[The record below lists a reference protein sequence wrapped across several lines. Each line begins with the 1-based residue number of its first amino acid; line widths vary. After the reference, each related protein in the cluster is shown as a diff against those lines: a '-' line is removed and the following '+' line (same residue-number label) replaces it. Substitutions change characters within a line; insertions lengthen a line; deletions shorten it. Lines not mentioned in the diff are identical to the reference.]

1 MKDDPSNIRN
11 FSIIAHIDHG
21 KSTLADRFLEL
32 THAVPE
38 REMRAQFL
46 DRLDLERE
54 RGITIKA
61 QTVKIRYHGADDREY
76 RLNLIDTP
84 GHVDFVYEVSRSLT
98 ACEGVILLVDAVQG
112 VQAQT
117 VANLYLAMENDLA
130 IIPVINKIDLPNAD
144 PERVKGEI
152 GEVLGLDPSEV
163 LSVSAKEGTGVRDL
177 LEAIIARIPPP
188 RSDPHPQA
196 PLKALIF
203 DSWYDPYHGAVI
215 MVRVFSGHVTR
226 GDRIR
231 LCASAKEYTVTRIT
245 VLAPHEEEEESLGPG
260 EVGLLVAGIKEVREA
275 RVGDTVTLTHNPTS
289 EPLPGFRAIKPM
301 VFAGLYPADHGQYHL
316 LREALERFHLNDS
329 SFTFESESS
338 ATLGLGFRC
347 GFLGLL
353 HMEIVQER
361 LEREFGL
368 RLIFTSPTV
377 VYEAVTCRG
386 EILRLDNPSK
396 LPPWGE
402 IASIRE
408 PFITATIHLPA
419 GFLGSILRLCEERRG
434 RQKRL
439 EYFSHHKVAVTYELP
454 LAEVL
459 WDFYDRLKSLSKGY
473 ASFDYE
479 FSAFRESDLVR
490 LDILING
497 ETVEPLSMIV
507 HRDQAY
513 YRGKELVHR
522 MKDIIPRQMFEVV
535 IQAAAGG
542 RVIARGKVPP
552 LRKQVTAKC
561 YGGDITRKNKLL
573 EKQREGKKRMK
584 RVGKVD
590 LPQEAFL
597 ALLQVR

>member
-1 MKDDPSNIRN
+1 MSSDLSQIRN

-32 THAVPE
+32 TQAVPE
-38 REMRAQFL
+38 REMREQFL

-61 QTVKIRYHGADDREY
+61 QTVRIGYTGENGREY
-76 RLNLIDTP
+76 LLNLIDTP
-84 GHVDFVYEVSRSLT
+84 GHVDFVYEVSRSLA
-98 ACEGVILLVDAVQG
+98 ACEGVILLVDATQG

-117 VANLYLAMENDLA
+117 VANLYLAMENDLM
-130 IIPVINKIDLPNAD
+130 IIPVVNKIDLPNAD

-152 GEVLGLDPSEV
+152 GEVLGLDPAEV
-163 LSVSAKEGTGVRDL
+163 LLVSAKEGTGVRKL

-188 RSDPHPQA
+188 PGDLLAH
-196 PLKALIF
+196 LKALIF
-203 DSWYDPYHGAVI
+203 DSWYDPYHGAII
-215 MVRVFSGHVTR
+215 MVRVMSGQVKR

-231 LCASAKEYTVTRIT
+231 LCASAREYTVGRIGVFT
-245 VLAPHEEEEESLGPG
+245 PDEEDEESLGPG
-260 EVGLLVAGIKEVREA
+260 EVGFLVAGIREVKEA
-275 RVGDTVTLTHNPTS
+275 RVGDTVTLAHNPTS
-289 EPLPGFRAIKPM
+289 EPLPGFRTIKPM
-301 VFAGLYPADHGQYHL
+301 VFAGLYPADASQYNT

-329 SFTFESESS
+329 SFTFEPENS

-368 RLIFTSPTV
+368 QLIFTSPTV
-377 VYEAVTCRG
+377 AYEVVTRQG
-386 EILRLDNPSK
+386 ATVRVANPSK

-402 IASIRE
+402 IAAIRE
-408 PFITATIHLPA
+408 PFITSRIHLPA
-419 GFLGSILRLCEERRG
+419 EFLGSILRLCEERRG
-434 RQKRL
+434 EQKRL
-439 EYFSHHKVAVTYELP
+439 DYFSHHKVAVTYELP

-479 FSAFRESDLVR
+479 LSAFRESDLVK
-490 LDILING
+490 LDLLING
-497 ETVEPLSMIV
+497 EAVESLSMIC
-507 HRDQAY
+507 HRQQAY
-513 YRGKELVHR
+513 YRGKELVNR
-522 MKDIIPRQMFEVV
+522 MQDIIPRQMFEVV

-542 RVIARGKVPP
+542 RIIARGKIPP

-561 YGGDITRKNKLL
+561 YGGDVTRKNKLL

>member
-1 MKDDPSNIRN
+1 MKGNLLKIRN

-21 KSTLADRFLEL
+21 KSTLADRFLES
-32 THAVPE
+32 TQAVPQ
-38 REMRAQFL
+38 REMREQFL

-61 QTVKIRYHGADDREY
+61 QTVRMQYRREDGGEY
-76 RLNLIDTP
+76 ILNLIDTP
-84 GHVDFVYEVSRSLT
+84 GHVDFVYEVSRSLA

-117 VANLYLAMENDLA
+117 VANLYLALENDMVVL
-130 IIPVINKIDLPNAD
+130 PVINKVDLPNAD
-144 PERVKGEI
+144 PARVKEEI
-152 GEVLGLDPSEV
+152 REVLGLDPSEIFV
-163 LSVSAKEGTGVRDL
+163 VSAKEGTGVRDL
-177 LEAIIARIPPP
+177 LEEIVSRIPPP
-188 RSDPHPQA
+188 YGDLQA

-215 MVRVFSGHVTR
+215 MVRVFNGHIKR

-231 LCASAKEYTVTRIT
+231 LCASAKEYLVSRIG
-245 VLAPHEEEEESLGPG
+245 VFSPHDEEVESLGPG
-260 EVGLLVAGIKEVREA
+260 EVGLVVAGIREVKDA
-275 RVGDTVTLTHNPTS
+275 RVGDTVTHTHHPTS

-301 VFAGLYPADHGQYHL
+301 VFAGLYPADSGQYNL
-316 LREALERFHLNDS
+316 LREALERFRLNDS
-329 SFTFESESS
+329 AFAFESESS
-338 ATLGLGFRC
+338 AALGLGFRC

-377 VYEAVTCRG
+377 VYEAVTSRG
-386 EILRLDNPSK
+386 ETLRVDNPSK
-396 LPPWGE
+396 LPPRGE
-402 IASIRE
+402 ITFIRE
-408 PFITATIHLPA
+408 PFITSSIHLPA
-419 GFLGSILRLCEERRG
+419 GFLGPILRLCEERRG
-434 RQKRL
+434 RQKRI

-459 WDFYDRLKSLSKGY
+459 WDFYDRLKSLSRGY

-479 FSAFRESDLVR
+479 FSDFRESDLVK

-497 ETVEPLSMIV
+497 ETVEPLSIIV

-522 MKDIIPRQMFEVV
+522 MKDIIPRQTFEVV

-542 RVIARGKVPP
+542 RVIARGKIPP
-552 LRKQVTAKC
+552 LRKNVTAKC
-561 YGGDITRKNKLL
+561 YGGDVRKNKLL
-573 EKQREGKKRMK
+573 QKQREGKKRMK

>member
-1 MKDDPSNIRN
+1 MIVDRSRIRN

-32 THAVPE
+32 THSVPE

-61 QTVKIRYHGADDREY
+61 QSVRIRYPGADGGEY
-76 RLNLIDTP
+76 LLNLIDTP
-84 GHVDFVYEVSRSLT
+84 GHVDFVYEVSRSMA
-98 ACEGVILLVDAVQG
+98 ACEGVILLVDAMQG

-117 VANLYLAMENDLA
+117 VANLYQAMENDLVV
-130 IIPVINKIDLPNAD
+130 IPVINKIDLPDAD

-152 GEVLGLDPSEV
+152 EEVLGLDPSDI
-163 LSVSAKEGTGVRDL
+163 LTVSAKEGTGVHNL
-177 LEAIIARIPPP
+177 LQEIIERISPPAG
-188 RSDPHPQA
+188 DPDA

-203 DSWYDPYHGAVI
+203 DSWYDSYHGAII
-215 MVRVFSGHVTR
+215 MVRVVSGRVKT

-231 LCASAKEYTVTRIT
+231 LCASAKDYTVSR
-245 VLAPHEEEEESLGPG
+245 VGVFAPHEVEEGSLGPG
-260 EVGLLVAGIKEVREA
+260 EVGFLVAGIKAVKEA
-275 RVGDTVTLTHNPTS
+275 RVGDTVTLAHNPTK
-289 EPLPGFRAIKPM
+289 EPFSGFKAIKPM
-301 VFAGLYPADHGQYHL
+301 VFAGLYPADAGQYNP

-329 SFTFESESS
+329 SFTFEPESS

-377 VYEAVTCRG
+377 VYEVVTNHG
-386 EILRLDNPSK
+386 ETLRVANPST
-396 LPPWGE
+396 LPSREE

-419 GFLGSILRLCEERRG
+419 GFLGPVLRLCEERRG
-434 RQKRL
+434 KQKQI

-454 LAEVL
+454 LVEVL
-459 WDFYDRLKSLSKGY
+459 WDFYDRLKSFSKGY
-473 ASFDYE
+473 ASFDYG
-479 FSAFRESDLVR
+479 FCAFRESDLVR

-497 ETVEPLSMIV
+497 EVMEALSIIV

-535 IQAAAGG
+535 VQAAAGG
-542 RVIARGKVPP
+542 RIIARGKIPP
-552 LRKQVTAKC
+552 LRKHVTAKC
-561 YGGDITRKNKLL
+561 YGGDVTRKNKLL
-573 EKQREGKKRMK
+573 GKQREGKKRMK

-597 ALLQVR
+597 TLLQVR

>member
-1 MKDDPSNIRN
+1 MSTDRSRIRN

-61 QTVKIRYHGADDREY
+61 QGVRIRYHGADGEEY
-76 RLNLIDTP
+76 LLNLIDTP
-84 GHVDFVYEVSRSLT
+84 GHVDFFYEVSRSLA

-117 VANLYLAMENDLA
+117 VANLYLAMENDIA

-144 PERVKGEI
+144 PERVKDEI

-163 LSVSAKEGTGVRDL
+163 LTVSAKEGIGVSDL

-188 RSDPHPQA
+188 TGDAQA
-196 PLKALIF
+196 PLQALLF
-203 DSWYDPYHGAVI
+203 DSWYDSYHGAVI
-215 MVRVFSGHVTR
+215 MVRVFNGRVSR
-226 GDRIR
+226 GDHIR
-231 LCASAKEYTVTRIT
+231 LCAGAREYTVSR
-245 VLAPHEEEEESLGPG
+245 VGVFAPHEVEEESLGPG
-260 EVGLLVAGIKEVREA
+260 EVGFLVAGIKEVREA
-275 RVGDTVTLTHNPTS
+275 RVGDTVTHAHNPTT
-289 EPLPGFRAIKPM
+289 EPFPGFKAIKPM
-301 VFAGLYPADHGQYHL
+301 VYAGLYPADAGQYNL

-329 SFTFESESS
+329 SFTFEPESS

-361 LEREFGL
+361 LEREFAL

-377 VYEAVTCRG
+377 VYEVVTNHG
-386 EILRLDNPSK
+386 ETLRVANPSK
-396 LPPWGE
+396 LPPRGE
-402 IASIRE
+402 IAAMRE
-408 PFITATIHLPA
+408 PFITATIHLPT
-419 GFLGSILRLCEERRG
+419 GFLGPILQLCEERRG
-434 RQKRL
+434 RQKRI

-454 LAEVL
+454 LAEIL

-479 FSAFRESDLVR
+479 FGAFRESDLVK

-497 ETVEPLSMIV
+497 EVMEALSMIV

-535 IQAAAGG
+535 VQAAAGG
-542 RVIARGKVPP
+542 RIIARGKIPA

-561 YGGDITRKNKLL
+561 YGGDVTRKNKLL

>member
-1 MKDDPSNIRN
+1 MSKDLSQIRN

-32 THAVPE
+32 TQAVPE
-38 REMRAQFL
+38 REMREQFL

-61 QTVKIRYHGADDREY
+61 QTVRIVYTGEDGREY
-76 RLNLIDTP
+76 LLNLIDTP
-84 GHVDFVYEVSRSLT
+84 GHVDFVYEVSRSLA
-98 ACEGVILLVDAVQG
+98 ACEGVILLVDATQG

-117 VANLYLAMENDLA
+117 IANLYLALENDLA

-144 PERVKGEI
+144 PERVKDEI
-152 GEVLGLDPSEV
+152 EEVLGLDPAEI
-163 LSVSAKEGTGVRDL
+163 LMVSAKEGTGVREL
-177 LEAIIARIPPP
+177 LEAIIRRIPPP
-188 RSDPHPQA
+188 PGDPQA
-196 PLKALIF
+196 PLKAMIF
-203 DSWYDPYHGAVI
+203 DSWYDPYHGAII
-215 MVRVFSGHVTR
+215 MVRVMSGQVKE

-231 LCASAKEYTVTRIT
+231 LCASAREHIVGRIGVFT
-245 VLAPHEEEEESLGPG
+245 PNEKNQDSLGPG
-260 EVGLLVAGIKEVREA
+260 EVGFLVVGIREVKEA
-275 RVGDTVTLTHNPTS
+275 RVGDTVTLAHNPTS
-289 EPLPGFRAIKPM
+289 EPLPGFRTIKPM
-301 VFAGLYPADHGQYHL
+301 VFAGLYPADASQYNL

-329 SFTFESESS
+329 SFTFEPENS

-377 VYEAVTCRG
+377 AYEVVTRHG
-386 EILRLDNPSK
+386 ATLRVANPSK

-408 PFITATIHLPA
+408 PFIISRIHLPA
-419 GFLGSILRLCEERRG
+419 EFLGSILRLCEQRRG
-434 RQKRL
+434 EQKRI
-439 EYFSHHKVAVTYELP
+439 EYFSHHKVTVTYELP

-459 WDFYDRLKSLSKGY
+459 WDFYDRLKSLSRGY
-473 ASFDYE
+473 ASYDYE
-479 FSAFRESDLVR
+479 LSTFQESDLVR
-490 LDILING
+490 LDLLING
-497 ETVEPLSMIV
+497 EAVESLSMIC
-507 HRDQAY
+507 HRQQAY
-513 YRGKELVHR
+513 YRGKELVNR
-522 MKDIIPRQMFEVV
+522 MQDIIPRQMFEVV

-542 RVIARGKVPP
+542 RVIARGKIPP
-552 LRKQVTAKC
+552 LRKHVTAKC
-561 YGGDITRKNKLL
+561 YGGDVTRKNKLL
-573 EKQREGKKRMK
+573 ERQREGKKRMK

>member
-1 MKDDPSNIRN
+1 MSNDLSQIRN

-32 THAVPE
+32 TQAVPE
-38 REMRAQFL
+38 REMREQFL

-61 QTVKIRYHGADDREY
+61 QTVRIGYTGENGREY
-76 RLNLIDTP
+76 LLNLIDTP
-84 GHVDFVYEVSRSLT
+84 GHVDFVYEVSRSLA
-98 ACEGVILLVDAVQG
+98 ACEGVILLVDATQG

-117 VANLYLAMENDLA
+117 VANLYLAMENDLM
-130 IIPVINKIDLPNAD
+130 IIPVVNKIDLPNAD

-152 GEVLGLDPSEV
+152 GEVLGLDPAEV
-163 LSVSAKEGTGVRDL
+163 LLVSAKEGTGVRKL

-188 RSDPHPQA
+188 PGDLLAH
-196 PLKALIF
+196 LKALIF
-203 DSWYDPYHGAVI
+203 DSWYDPYHGAII
-215 MVRVFSGHVTR
+215 MVRVMSGQVKR

-231 LCASAKEYTVTRIT
+231 LCASAREYTVGRIGVFT
-245 VLAPHEEEEESLGPG
+245 PDEEDEESLGPG
-260 EVGLLVAGIKEVREA
+260 EVGFLVAGIREVKEA
-275 RVGDTVTLTHNPTS
+275 RVGDTVTLAHNPTS
-289 EPLPGFRAIKPM
+289 EPLPGFRTIKPM
-301 VFAGLYPADHGQYHL
+301 VFAGLYPADASQYNT

-329 SFTFESESS
+329 SFTFEPENS

-368 RLIFTSPTV
+368 QLIFTSPTV
-377 VYEAVTCRG
+377 AYEVVTRQG
-386 EILRLDNPSK
+386 ATVRVANPSK

-402 IASIRE
+402 IAAIRE
-408 PFITATIHLPA
+408 PFITSRIHLPA
-419 GFLGSILRLCEERRG
+419 EFLGSILRLCEERRG
-434 RQKRL
+434 EQKRL
-439 EYFSHHKVAVTYELP
+439 DYFSHHKVAVTYELP

-479 FSAFRESDLVR
+479 LSAFRESDLVK
-490 LDILING
+490 LDLLING
-497 ETVEPLSMIV
+497 EAVESLSMIC
-507 HRDQAY
+507 HRQQAY
-513 YRGKELVHR
+513 YRGKELVNR
-522 MKDIIPRQMFEVV
+522 MQDIIPRQMFEVV

-542 RVIARGKVPP
+542 RVIARGKIPP

-561 YGGDITRKNKLL
+561 YGGDVTRKNKLL

>member
-1 MKDDPSNIRN
+1 MSTDLTQIRN

-32 THAVPE
+32 TKAVPE
-38 REMRAQFL
+38 REMREQFL

-61 QTVKIRYHGADDREY
+61 QTVRIGYTGENGQGY
-76 RLNLIDTP
+76 LLNLIDTP
-84 GHVDFVYEVSRSLT
+84 GHVDFVYEVSRSLA
-98 ACEGVILLVDAVQG
+98 ACEGVILLVDATQG

-117 VANLYLAMENDLA
+117 VANLYLAMENDLV
-130 IIPVINKIDLPNAD
+130 IIPVVNKIDLPNAD
-144 PERVKGEI
+144 PKRVTDEI
-152 GEVLGLDPSEV
+152 GEVLGLDPADV
-163 LSVSAKEGTGVRDL
+163 LLVSAKEGTGVREL

-188 RSDPHPQA
+188 PGDPQA

-203 DSWYDPYHGAVI
+203 DSWYDPYHGAII
-215 MVRVFSGHVTR
+215 MVRVMSGQVKR
-226 GDRIR
+226 GDRLR
-231 LCASAKEYTVTRIT
+231 LCASAREYTVSKIGVFT
-245 VLAPHEEEEESLGPG
+245 PNEEDKESLGPG
-260 EVGLLVAGIKEVREA
+260 EVGFLVAGIREVKEA
-275 RVGDTVTLTHNPTS
+275 RVGDTVTLALNPTS
-289 EPLPGFRAIKPM
+289 EPLPGFRTVKPM
-301 VFAGLYPADHGQYHL
+301 VFAGLYPADASQYNP

-329 SFTFESESS
+329 SFTFEPESS

-377 VYEAVTCRG
+377 AYEVLTRQGATVRVA
-386 EILRLDNPSK
+386 NPSK

-402 IASIRE
+402 IAVIRE
-408 PFITATIHLPA
+408 PFILSRIHLPA
-419 GFLGSILRLCEERRG
+419 EFLGSILRLCEERRG
-434 RQKRL
+434 EQKRI
-439 EYFSHHKVAVTYELP
+439 EYFSHHKVALTYELP

-479 FSAFRESDLVR
+479 FNAFRESDLVK
-490 LDILING
+490 LDLLING
-497 ETVEPLSMIV
+497 ETVESLSMIC
-507 HRDQAY
+507 HRQQAY
-513 YRGKELVHR
+513 YRGKELVSR
-522 MKDIIPRQMFEVV
+522 MQDIIPRQLFEVV

-542 RVIARGKVPP
+542 RVIARGKIPP

-561 YGGDITRKNKLL
+561 YGGDVTRKNKLL
-573 EKQREGKKRMK
+573 EKQRAGKKRMK

>member
-1 MKDDPSNIRN
+1 MSGDLSHIRN

-32 THAVPE
+32 TQAVPE
-38 REMRAQFL
+38 REMREQFL

-61 QTVKIRYHGADDREY
+61 QTVRLVYTAADGREY
-76 RLNLIDTP
+76 LLNLIDTP
-84 GHVDFVYEVSRSLT
+84 GHVDFVYEVSRSLA
-98 ACEGVILLVDAVQG
+98 ACEGGILLVDATQG

-117 VANLYLAMENDLA
+117 VANLYLAMENDLV
-130 IIPVINKIDLPNAD
+130 IIPVVNKIDLLNAD
-144 PERVKGEI
+144 AERVKGEI
-152 GEVLGLDPSEV
+152 GEVLGLDPAEV
-163 LSVSAKEGTGVRDL
+163 LLVSAKEGTGVREL
-177 LEAIIARIPPP
+177 LEAIIARIPAPP
-188 RSDPHPQA
+188 GDPHA

-203 DSWYDPYHGAVI
+203 DSWYDPYHGAII
-215 MVRVFSGHVTR
+215 MTRVMSGRVKR
-226 GDRIR
+226 EDRIR
-231 LCASAKEYTVTRIT
+231 LCASAKEYTVGRIDVFT
-245 VLAPHEEEEESLGPG
+245 PDEEDKESLGPG
-260 EVGLLVAGIKEVREA
+260 EVGFLVAGIREVKEA
-275 RVGDTVTLTHNPTS
+275 RVGDTVTLAHDPTS
-289 EPLPGFRAIKPM
+289 EPLPGFRTIKPM
-301 VFAGLYPADHGQYHL
+301 VFAGLYPADAAQYNP

-329 SFTFESESS
+329 SFTFEPETS

-368 RLIFTSPTV
+368 RLLFTSPTV
-377 VYEAVTCRG
+377 AYEVMTRRG
-386 EILRLDNPSK
+386 AILRVANPSK

-408 PFITATIHLPA
+408 PFITSRLHLPA
-419 GFLGSILRLCEERRG
+419 EFLGSVLRLCEERRG
-434 RQKRL
+434 EQKRI
-439 EYFSHHKVAVTYELP
+439 EYFPHHKVAVTYELP

-479 FSAFRESDLVR
+479 VSAFRESDLVK
-490 LDILING
+490 LDLLING
-497 ETVEPLSMIV
+497 EAVESLSMIC
-507 HRDQAY
+507 HRQQAY
-513 YRGKELVHR
+513 YRGKELVNR
-522 MKDIIPRQMFEVV
+522 MQDIIPRQMFEVV

-542 RVIARGKVPP
+542 RVIARGKIPP
-552 LRKQVTAKC
+552 LRKHVTAKC
-561 YGGDITRKNKLL
+561 YGGDVTRKNKLL
-573 EKQREGKKRMK
+573 ERQREGKKRMK

>member
-1 MKDDPSNIRN
+1 MSGDRSRIRN

-61 QTVKIRYHGADDREY
+61 QSVRIRYPGEDGGEY
-76 RLNLIDTP
+76 LLNLIDTP
-84 GHVDFVYEVSRSLT
+84 GHVDFVYEVSRSMA

-117 VANLYLAMENDLA
+117 VANLYLAMENDLV

-152 GEVLGLDPSEV
+152 EEVLGLDPSEV

-177 LEAIIARIPPP
+177 LQEIIARIPPP
-188 RSDPHPQA
+188 PGDPQA
-196 PLKALIF
+196 PLKALLF
-203 DSWYDPYHGAVI
+203 DSWYDSYHGAVI
-215 MVRVFSGHVTR
+215 MVRVFNGHVTR

-231 LCASAKEYTVTRIT
+231 LCASTQEYTVSRIG
-245 VLAPHEEEEESLGPG
+245 VFSPDEEEEESLGPG
-260 EVGLLVAGIKEVREA
+260 EVGLLVAGIKEVKEA
-275 RVGDTVTLTHNPTS
+275 RVGDTVTLAHNPTV
-289 EPLPGFRAIKPM
+289 EPFPGFRAIKPM
-301 VFAGLYPADHGQYHL
+301 VFAGLYPADPGQYNL

-377 VYEAVTCRG
+377 VYEVVTSHG
-386 EILRLDNPSK
+386 ETLRVANPST
-396 LPPWGE
+396 LPARGE

-419 GFLGSILRLCEERRG
+419 GCLGPILRLCEERRG
-434 RQKRL
+434 RQKRI

-479 FSAFRESDLVR
+479 FSDFRESDLVK

-497 ETVEPLSMIV
+497 EVIEALSMIL

-542 RVIARGKVPP
+542 RIIARGKIPP

-561 YGGDITRKNKLL
+561 YGGDVTRKNKLL

>member
-1 MKDDPSNIRN
+1 MSTDLSQIRN

-32 THAVPE
+32 TQAVPE
-38 REMRAQFL
+38 REMREQFL

-61 QTVKIRYHGADDREY
+61 QTVRIEYTGEDGREY
-76 RLNLIDTP
+76 LLNLIDTP
-84 GHVDFVYEVSRSLT
+84 GHVDFVYEVSRSLA
-98 ACEGVILLVDAVQG
+98 ACEGVILLVDASQG

-117 VANLYLAMENDLA
+117 VANLYLAMENDLV
-130 IIPVINKIDLPNAD
+130 IIPVVNKIDLPNAD
-144 PERVKGEI
+144 PERVRGEI

-163 LSVSAKEGTGVRDL
+163 LLVSAKEGTGVRAL
-177 LEAIIARIPPP
+177 LEAIIERIPAPP
-188 RSDPHPQA
+188 GKTQA
-196 PLKALIF
+196 SLKALIF
-203 DSWYDPYHGAVI
+203 DSWYDPYHGAII
-215 MVRVFSGHVTR
+215 MVRVMSGQVKR

-231 LCASAKEYTVTRIT
+231 LCASAREYTVGRIGVFT
-245 VLAPHEEEEESLGPG
+245 PDEEDKESLGPG
-260 EVGLLVAGIKEVREA
+260 EVGFLVAGIREVKEA
-275 RVGDTVTLTHNPTS
+275 RVGDTVTLAHNPTS
-289 EPLPGFRAIKPM
+289 EPLPGFRTIKPM
-301 VFAGLYPADHGQYHL
+301 VFAGLYPADASQYNP

-329 SFTFESESS
+329 SFTFEPESS

-377 VYEAVTCRG
+377 AYEVVTRQG
-386 EILRLDNPSK
+386 GTVRVANPSK
-396 LPPWGE
+396 LPPLGE

-408 PFITATIHLPA
+408 PFITSRIHLPA
-419 GFLGSILRLCEERRG
+419 EFLGSILRLCEERRG
-434 RQKRL
+434 EQKRI
-439 EYFSHHKVAVTYELP
+439 EYFSHHKVALTYELP

-479 FSAFRESDLVR
+479 FSAFRQSDLVK
-490 LDILING
+490 LELLING
-497 ETVEPLSMIV
+497 EAVESLAMIC
-507 HRDQAY
+507 HRQQAY
-513 YRGKELVHR
+513 YRGKELVNR
-522 MKDIIPRQMFEVV
+522 MQDIIPRQLFEVV

-542 RVIARGKVPP
+542 RVIARGKIPP

-561 YGGDITRKNKLL
+561 YGGDVTRKNKLL
-573 EKQREGKKRMK
+573 AKQREGKKRMK